1 LIGASPVPPATQT
14 MSRVEDRSRV
24 IAPIGAATRISSP
37 AETRRTSALETQ
49 PAPSAR
55 TWNSST
61 PSSRGALAIEYV
73 RHSRGWWRGASTLT
87 YCPAR

>member
-1 LIGASPVPPATQT
+1 MPPATQT
-14 MSRVEDRSRV
+14 MSRVDERSSV

-37 AETRRTSALETQ
+37 TPTRRTSALETQ

-55 TWNSST
+55 TWNSSA

-73 RHSRGWWRGASTLT
+73 RHSLG
-87 YCPAR
+87 